1 MRKDNP
7 DTEKATEL
15 HKKISDLEAKLDQKH
30 IDHLIKMRKINP
42 NAGRGFMGMDHMG
55 YDYHYPG
62 ACWR

>member
-1 MRKDNP
+1 LRKDNP

-42 NAGRGFMGMDHMG
+42 NAGRGFMEMDHMG
-55 YDYHYPG
+55 YG
-62 ACWR
+62 